1 MALSIK
7 TILSTGKRAILCQK
21 HPKSDTGKEE
31 TNSIMSGRKKLT
43 QEEEVLL
50 QDFSRTVSTKSQA
63 LFYGNAL
70 IVACLPLWLFWKV
83 HLMDPMTYAVL
94 FGVGT
99 VLAAY
104 FVAFAYKNLK
114 FTLKHKIA
122 QKLEGPISKEVFAE
136 LDSRPETKKL
146 SRKEKEDRVLWKKN
160 NVADTE
166 ATTFAIF
173 YNNTLYLFIMIISS
187 FYLLRSFEPAVNFSL
202 STGIAAGLVA
212 LLSTGSQ

>member
-1 MALSIK
+1 MFVTEYGPFSAVEK
-7 TILSTGKRAILCQK
+7 K
-21 HPKSDTGKEE
+21 E

-114 FTLKHKIA
+114 LTLKHKIA

>member
-21 HPKSDTGKEE
+21 HPEFDTGKEE